1 MVFPLAL
8 GAAGASAAGAGI
20 SWGTIASG
28 ASAASGLMQ
37 AGTSVKGG
45 KANRQVAEFNANIQ
59 RRNARVH
66 ERQAE
71 NEILFSK
78 IRAVSQSEAARSFIA
93 SQQHQYR
100 ARGVASGT
108 GTPYLVALEMANR
121 ADEEIQNGLFNSR
134 VQAAVFREQAT
145 NARVNAAVLAAGGQI
160 QEAAGRTRA
169 MTSLLDTGFT
179 MASRYI

>member
-1 MVFPLAL
+1 MIAPAV
-8 GAAGASAAGAGI
+8 AAVGGGI

-37 AGTSVKGG
+37 AGTSMKGG
-45 KANRQVAEFNANIQ
+45 RANNQVAQFNAAVM
-59 RRNARVH
+59 RRNARAH

-78 IRAVSQSEAARSFIA
+78 IRAQAQGEAALGFIA
-93 SQQHQYR
+93 SQQQQYR

-108 GTPYLVALEMANR
+108 GTPYMVALEMANR

-134 VQAAVFREQAT
+134 VQAAIFREQAT
-145 NARVNAAVLAAGGQI
+145 NARVNAAVVAAGGQV

-169 MTSLLDTGFT
+169 MTSLLDTGFRIG
-179 MASRYI
+179 SRYI